1 MKVIDLI
8 NKSDKPLFTFELL
21 PPPKGAHI
29 NNLFNTVE
37 KLIEYEPAYI
47 NITYHQQEVE
57 YKSRPDGLLEK
68 QTVWKRPGTV
78 AISAA
83 IQNKYKITI
92 VPHLICGGFTK
103 DDTEN
108 ALIDLNFLGIRNVL
122 VLRGDAQKGQ
132 RTFRPED
139 NGHAHAID
147 LLKQVVSMNRG
158 KYLDKDLEAQEPTDF
173 CIGVAGY
180 PEKHAEA
187 PNMKTDLMN
196 LKAKVDAG
204 ADYVVTQMFFDNQK
218 YFDFVKSCREI
229 GINVPIVP
237 GIKPISSIKQL
248 SMLPQ
253 VFNLDFP
260 EELSSE
266 LSKCKTNAEA
276 KTLGIEWSIQ
286 QCKELKEFGVPG
298 LHFYTI
304 GHPDSISKVVKTVF

>member
-122 VLRGDAQKGQ
+122 VLRGDAQ
-132 RTFRPED
+132 RD
-139 NGHAHAID
+139 NALFVLRITD
-147 LLKQVVSMNRG
+147 MPMLLI
-158 KYLDKDLEAQEPTDF
+158 Y
-173 CIGVAGY
+173 
-180 PEKHAEA
+180 
-187 PNMKTDLMN
+187 
-196 LKAKVDAG
+196 
-204 ADYVVTQMFFDNQK
+204 
-218 YFDFVKSCREI
+218 
-229 GINVPIVP
+229 
-237 GIKPISSIKQL
+237 
-248 SMLPQ
+248 
-253 VFNLDFP
+253 
-260 EELSSE
+260 
-266 LSKCKTNAEA
+266 
-276 KTLGIEWSIQ
+276 
-286 QCKELKEFGVPG
+286 
-298 LHFYTI
+298 
-304 GHPDSISKVVKTVF
+304 